1 MACVNRS
8 FQIAL
13 LSESHRSRYR
23 VKFTDMQ
30 TLEEAHKRPAIC

>member
-30 TLEEAHKRPAIC
+30 TLEEAQQGRQLC